1 MIKLKDI
8 VYKENKEM
16 NEKFSV
22 QGMRAREI
30 ISTILTKT
38 DFAAGDVDSQKKHKR
53 MIDDLV
59 NTLNNFYEKY
69 DIDKK
74 ITL

>member
-1 MIKLKDI
+1 MIKLKSILRETRID
-8 VYKENKEM
+8 
-16 NEKFSV
+16 EKLSV
-22 QGMRAREI
+22 TGRNAREI
-30 ISTILTKT
+30 ISTILPSTL
-38 DFAAGDVDSQKKHKR
+38 FAKGDMESQKKHKK

>member
-1 MIKLKDI
+1 
-8 VYKENKEM
+8 
-16 NEKFSV
+16 
-22 QGMRAREI
+22 
-30 ISTILTKT
+30 
-38 DFAAGDVDSQKKHKR
+38 

-74 ITL
+74 ITLWYDDKINWNIKWVRNTS

>member
-1 MIKLKDI
+1 MIKLKSILRKTRID
-8 VYKENKEM
+8 
-16 NEKFSV
+16 EKLSV
-22 QGMRAREI
+22 TGRNAREI
-30 ISTILTKT
+30 ISTILPSTL
-38 DFAAGDVDSQKKHKR
+38 FAKGDMESQKKHKK

>member
-1 MIKLKDI
+1 MIKLKSI
-8 VYKENKEM
+8 LSETQI
-16 NEKFSV
+16 NEKLSV
-22 QGMRAREI
+22 TGRNAREI
-30 ISTILTKT
+30 ISTILPSTL
-38 DFAAGDVDSQKKHKR
+38 FAKGDIESQKKHKK

>member
-1 MIKLKDI
+1 MIKLKSILRETQID
-8 VYKENKEM
+8 
-16 NEKFSV
+16 EKLSV
-22 QGMRAREI
+22 TGRNAREI
-30 ISTILTKT
+30 ISTILPSTL
-38 DFAAGDVDSQKKHKR
+38 FAKGDIESQKKHKK

>member
-1 MIKLKDI
+1 
-8 VYKENKEM
+8 
-16 NEKFSV
+16 
-22 QGMRAREI
+22 
-30 ISTILTKT
+30 
-38 DFAAGDVDSQKKHKR
+38 

-59 NTLNNFYEKY
+59 NILNNFYEKY

>member
-1 MIKLKDI
+1 MIKLKSILSETQID
-8 VYKENKEM
+8 
-16 NEKFSV
+16 EKLSV
-22 QGMRAREI
+22 TGRNAREI
-30 ISTILTKT
+30 LHSILPSTLLAK
-38 DFAAGDVDSQKKHKR
+38 GDMESQKKHKK

>member
-1 MIKLKDI
+1 
-8 VYKENKEM
+8 
-16 NEKFSV
+16 
-22 QGMRAREI
+22 
-30 ISTILTKT
+30 
-38 DFAAGDVDSQKKHKR
+38 

-74 ITL
+74 ITLWYY

>member
-1 MIKLKDI
+1 MKLKSLLSETQID
-8 VYKENKEM
+8 
-16 NEKFSV
+16 EKLSV
-22 QGMRAREI
+22 TGRNAREI
-30 ISTILTKT
+30 LSTILPSTL
-38 DFAAGDVDSQKKHKR
+38 FAKGDMESQKKHKK

>member
-1 MIKLKDI
+1 
-8 VYKENKEM
+8 
-16 NEKFSV
+16 
-22 QGMRAREI
+22 
-30 ISTILTKT
+30 
-38 DFAAGDVDSQKKHKR
+38 

-74 ITL
+74 ITLW

>member
-1 MIKLKDI
+1 MIKLKSILSETQID
-8 VYKENKEM
+8 
-16 NEKFSV
+16 EKLSV
-22 QGMRAREI
+22 TGRNAREI
-30 ISTILTKT
+30 ISTILPSTL
-38 DFAAGDVDSQKKHKR
+38 FAKGDIESQKKHKK